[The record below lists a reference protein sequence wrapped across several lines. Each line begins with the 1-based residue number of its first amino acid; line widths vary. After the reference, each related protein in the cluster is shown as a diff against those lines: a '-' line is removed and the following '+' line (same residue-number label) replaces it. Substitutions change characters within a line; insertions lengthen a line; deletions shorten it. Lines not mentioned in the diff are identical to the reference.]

1 MARWNDAGLVTTR
14 KARCSSPTTTAD
26 AAAIRRPGWE
36 CRAGDGT
43 LSRMERRA
51 RAARADA
58 SRASASRPEEDGT
71 CPRRAPAERS
81 PSSSDARTPR
91 RGSCN
96 LPVPTDGRSTPSRAR
111 ALAWA
116 GGPSLSQRIR
126 GAGARDSRTRA
137 PKKSGGCART
147 DRTDQGDG
155 IAMVKDAKNV
165 IVGLDI
171 GTSKIVAIVA
181 EVAPDGALNI
191 IGLGSQ
197 PSRGLKKGVVVNIE
211 ATMASIQR
219 VLEEAELMA
228 ECRITEVYTGIAGSH
243 IRSLNS
249 SGMVAIKEKEVTQ
262 ADIDRVVETAKAIAI
277 PNDQQI
283 LHILPQEFIIDG
295 QEDVREPLGMSGV
308 RLEVKVHIVT
318 GAVSAVE
325 NITKCVRRC
334 GLDVNDVILQPLASS
349 IAVLDDDEK
358 DLGIC
363 LMDIGG
369 GTTDLAVFAD
379 GAIRHT
385 AVIPIAGDQITND
398 IAMTLR
404 TPTKEAEELKVR
416 HGCALRQL
424 ADPNDIIE
432 VPGVGDRPPRK
443 LSRQTLAEVIEPR
456 VEELYTLVQA
466 ELRRSGFE
474 ELLSSGIVLTGGSA
488 LLAGMTEL
496 GEEVFHLPVRVG
508 VPAYVGGL
516 ADVVR
521 SPRYATAV
529 GLLLEGRDQYL
540 QAQES
545 RARTTGIGGAAER
558 MKQWFKANF

>member
-1 MARWNDAGLVTTR
+1 
-14 KARCSSPTTTAD
+14 
-26 AAAIRRPGWE
+26 
-36 CRAGDGT
+36 
-43 LSRMERRA
+43 
-51 RAARADA
+51 
-58 SRASASRPEEDGT
+58 
-71 CPRRAPAERS
+71 
-81 PSSSDARTPR
+81 
-91 RGSCN
+91 
-96 LPVPTDGRSTPSRAR
+96 
-111 ALAWA
+111 
-116 GGPSLSQRIR
+116 
-126 GAGARDSRTRA
+126 
-137 PKKSGGCART
+137 
-147 DRTDQGDG
+147 
-155 IAMVKDAKNV
+155 MVKDNKNL

-181 EVAPDGALNI
+181 EVAPDGGLNI
-191 IGLGSQ
+191 IGLGTQ

-228 ECRITEVYTGIAGSH
+228 DCRISEVYTGVAGSH

-334 GLDVNDVILQPLASS
+334 GLEVSDVILQPLASA
-349 IAVLDDDEK
+349 IAVLNDDEK
-358 DLGIC
+358 DLGVC

-369 GTTDLAVFAD
+369 GTTDIAVFTG

-385 AVIPIAGDQITND
+385 AVIPIAGDQVTND

-432 VPGVGDRPPRK
+432 VPGVGER
-443 LSRQTLAEVIEPR
+443 AAA
-456 VEELYTLVQA
+456 QA
-466 ELRRSGFE
+466 VAADARRSDRAAHRGA
-474 ELLSSGIVLTGGSA
+474 LHARAGGAAALRLRGAALVGHRADRRLGAAAGHDRARRGSLPSA
-488 LLAGMTEL
+488 GARRRAG
-496 GEEVFHLPVRVG
+496 VRRRPRG
-508 VPAYVGGL
+508 RRAQPALRDRRRTAARRPRPVPARAGI
-516 ADVVR
+516 AR
-521 SPRYATAV
+521 
-529 GLLLEGRDQYL
+529 
-540 QAQES
+540 AQI
-545 RARTTGIGGAAER
+545 AGIGGAAER

>member
-1 MARWNDAGLVTTR
+1 
-14 KARCSSPTTTAD
+14 
-26 AAAIRRPGWE
+26 
-36 CRAGDGT
+36 
-43 LSRMERRA
+43 
-51 RAARADA
+51 
-58 SRASASRPEEDGT
+58 
-71 CPRRAPAERS
+71 
-81 PSSSDARTPR
+81 
-91 RGSCN
+91 
-96 LPVPTDGRSTPSRAR
+96 
-111 ALAWA
+111 
-116 GGPSLSQRIR
+116 
-126 GAGARDSRTRA
+126 
-137 PKKSGGCART
+137 
-147 DRTDQGDG
+147 
-155 IAMVKDAKNV
+155 MVKDNKNL

-171 GTSKIVAIVA
+171 GTSKVVAIVA
-181 EVAPDGALNI
+181 EITPDGDLNV
-191 IGLGSQ
+191 IGMGTQ

-228 ECRITEVYTGIAGSH
+228 DCRIAEVYTGIAGSH

-277 PNDQQI
+277 PNDQQV

-325 NITKCVRRC
+325 NVVKCVRRC
-334 GLDVNDVILQPLASS
+334 GIEVKDVMLQPLASAK
-349 IAVLDDDEK
+349 AVLNDDEK
-358 DLGIC
+358 DLGVC

-369 GTTDLAVFAD
+369 GTTDIAVFTN

-385 AVIPIAGDQITND
+385 AVIPIAGDQVTND

-416 HGCALRQL
+416 FGCALTQL

-432 VPGVGDRPPRK
+432 VPGVGERGPRK
-443 LSRQTLAEVIEPR
+443 LSRPMLAEVIEPR
-456 VEELYTLVQA
+456 IEELYTLAQA

-474 ELLSSGIVLTGGSA
+474 ELLSSGIVLTGGTA
-488 LLAGMTEL
+488 LLQGVTEL

-508 VPAYVGGL
+508 IPAYVGGL
-516 ADVVR
+516 KDVVR
-521 SPRYATAV
+521 SPRFATAV
-529 GLLLEGRDQYL
+529 GLLLEGREQYL
-540 QAQES
+540 RGEAARAQA
-545 RARTTGIGGAAER
+545 TGLTGAAQR